1 MGKQK
6 LKGKD
11 LRKIGYRYDKEK
23 SLAINI
29 MAQHYKHLNKKGK
42 LDLLLDLSENPEKY
56 HEDENLGILAE
67 EFMEVIEKETFKAYK
82 LKDKPADY
90 SVYGKKFIDQNTIN
104 QMDQVMS
111 LPIAEKG
118 ALMPDAHVGYGM
130 PIGGVLATKNE
141 VVPYAVGLDI
151 GCRMALTI
159 FEAPIGYL
167 TKHRHKLKESIQ
179 LHTYFG
185 TVKRSLEL
193 YDHEILDR
201 PEFKETELLKQL
213 HGKARNQLGTS
224 GSGNHFVEYGEVV
237 IDEGNRWNIPKG
249 NYLGLL
255 THSGSRGLGA
265 TIAGYYT
272 KVAAD
277 VCRLPR
283 GAQQLAWLD
292 LDKAEGMEY
301 WLSMNLAGDYAK
313 ACHDVIHQRLAK
325 TIGLKPL
332 VKIENHH
339 NFAWKEM
346 QEDGSELIVHRK
358 GSTPAKADELGII
371 PASMVHPGY
380 IVSGKGK
387 SDALASASHGSGR
400 KMSRTKAKNS
410 FTRSFIKK
418 QLKEHGVTL
427 IGGGID
433 EAPNA
438 YKDIEDVMGA
448 QTDLVTIEGTFIPKM
463 VRMDKD

>member
-11 LRKIGYRYDKEK
+11 LRKIGYRYDKQK

-29 MAQHYKHLNKKGK
+29 MAQHYKHLNKTEK
-42 LDLLLDLSENPEKY
+42 LDLLLDISENPDKY
-56 HEDENLGILAE
+56 YEDEHLTILAE
-67 EFMEVIEKETFKAYK
+67 EFMEVVEKETFKAFK
-82 LKDKPADY
+82 LKETPTNY
-90 SVYGKKFIDQNTIN
+90 SVFGKKFIDQNTIN
-104 QMDQVMS
+104 QMDMVMS
-111 LPIAEKG
+111 LPIAKKG

-141 VVPYAVGLDI
+141 IVPYAVGLDI

-159 FEAPIGYL
+159 FEAPIEYM
-167 TKHRHKLKESIQ
+167 TKHRHRLKESIQ
-179 LHTYFG
+179 HHTYFG
-185 TVKRSLEL
+185 TVKRSMESVE
-193 YDHEILDR
+193 HEILDR
-201 PEFKETELLKQL
+201 PEFGELELLKQL

-272 KVAAD
+272 RVAAD

-283 GAQQLAWLD
+283 SAQQLAWLD
-292 LDKAEGMEY
+292 MDKAEGMEY
-301 WLSMNLAGDYAK
+301 WIAMNLAGDYAK
-313 ACHDVIHQRLAK
+313 ACHDVIHQRMAK
-325 TIGLKPL
+325 AIGLKPL

-358 GSTPAKADELGII
+358 GSTPAKQDELGII

-387 SDALASASHGSGR
+387 SDAISSASHGSGR

-410 FTRSFIKK
+410 FTKSFIKK
-418 QLKEHGVTL
+418 QLKEYGVTL
-427 IGGGID
+427 IGGGVD

-438 YKDIEDVMGA
+438 YKDIHDVMGA
-448 QTDLVTIEGTFIPKM
+448 QEELVKVEGTFYPKM